1 MFLMIQKHCTAIT
14 CFIAITHLRAFVANR
29 LKQDL
34 RAVSPAIFLRKR
46 SATWK
51 VFVFSTP
58 AQPIRILISLTVCRL
73 LFVKFGISFSLFQFH
88 FMLAPHN
95 FSGSVALNYESYTRN
110 WTVNFTRDK
119 MYFFTTT
126 SLQAVV
132 YPLPTPPSPHVEE
145 MIIVFL
151 LNCAIKVDRDA

>member
-1 MFLMIQKHCTAIT
+1 MQNTIS
-14 CFIAITHLRAFVANR
+14 FILTFHKSSGTKSKPILKPTTHPLLPF
-29 LKQDL
+29 
-34 RAVSPAIFLRKR
+34 I
-46 SATWK
+46 
-51 VFVFSTP
+51 
-58 AQPIRILISLTVCRL
+58 ILISLTVCRL

-126 SLQAVV
+126 SLQAAV
-132 YPLPTPPSPHVEE
+132 YPLSCGRSKE
-145 MIIVFL
+145 IIVFL
-151 LNCAIKVDRDA
+151 LNCAIKVGRAA